1 MTPVKAK
8 SKKKGIL
15 LAAAL
20 CLLSAP
26 SSAQA
31 ESSWLHEMRVGV
43 LAHDTDINLWGAVPS
58 EHGVDINAELVF
70 TPEQEMLG
78 GALRPNFGASLNSC
92 GDTSHIY
99 GGGVWEYEWKNGV
112 FFDTAVGLSANS
124 ETGKNLGSAILL
136 RLALEAGYNLNPCNR
151 VSLMMDHISN
161 ANTADPNPGIDNI
174 GIRFGHKF

>member
-1 MTPVKAK
+1 MNKTQTSIKA
-8 SKKKGIL
+8 GIL
-15 LAAAL
+15 ALVAAL
-20 CLLSAP
+20 CMLP
-26 SSAQA
+26 MQA
-31 ESSWLHEMRVGV
+31 RAETGDWLHEMRVGV

-58 EHGVDINAELVF
+58 EHGVDVNAELIF

-78 GALRPNFGASLNSC
+78 GTLRPNFGASLNSC

-99 GGGVWEYEWKNGV
+99 GGGIWEYEWKSGV

-124 ETGKNLGSAILL
+124 ETGKDLGSAILL

-151 VSLMMDHISN
+151 ISLMMDHISN

-174 GIRFGHKF
+174 GLRFGHKF